1 MKKFWKLTMAAAMTV
16 GLVACGSSASQE
28 ENKESA
34 NVLTVGISP
43 DYKPYEY
50 LDKNNEMKGFDID
63 MVELFEGYLKEDGEE
78 ITLEFKQMDFDN
90 IITQIQGDQVDL
102 GISGFTYSEDRK
114 VEWSNPYLGTSQ
126 VAVLP
131 ADSEIATLDDLKGKS
146 LVAQT
151 GATGEQA
158 AKEVEGAEVTGLKN
172 VQDIMNALSAH
183 QYDAAIVDL
192 GVAKNYVANGEYK
205 MLEGSL
211 MDEKNYIIAKEGNK
225 EVIDK
230 MNKCIEKFL
239 ASEDYAK
246 LCEKYDLSPLET
258 E

>member
-1 MKKFWKLTMAAAMTV
+1 MKKLLKVAAAVAMVTS
-16 GLVACGSSASQE
+16 LVACGSAQKE
-28 ENKESA
+28 EKSG
-34 NVLTVGISP
+34 NVLTIGISP

-50 LDKNNEMKGFDID
+50 LDKENNMQGFDIE
-63 MVELFEGYLKEDGEE
+63 MVDLFQKYLEEEGEDV
-78 ITLEFKQMDFDN
+78 TLEFKQMDFDN

-126 VAVLP
+126 VAILP
-131 ADSEIATLDDLKGKS
+131 ADSEITSVEELKGKS
-146 LVAQT
+146 IAAQT
-151 GATGEQA
+151 GATAEQA
-158 AKEVEGAEVTGLKN
+158 ANDIEDAKVTGLKN

-183 QYDAAIVDL
+183 QYDAAVVDL
-192 GVAKNYVANGEYK
+192 GVAKNYVANGEFK
-205 MLEGSL
+205 MLEESL
-211 MDEKNYIIAKEGNK
+211 LDEKNFIIAKEGNT
-225 EVIDK
+225 EVIEK

-246 LCEKYDLSPLET
+246 LCEKYDLAPLET

>member
-1 MKKFWKLTMAAAMTV
+1 MKKLLKLAASAVMVTT
-16 GLVACGSSASQE
+16 LVACGNSGSNQ
-28 ENKESA
+28 NT
-34 NVLTVGISP
+34 LTIGISP

-50 LDKNNEMKGFDID
+50 LDKDNNMQGFDIE
-63 MVELFEGYLKEDGEE
+63 MVDLFQKYLEEDGQD

-126 VAVLP
+126 VAILP
-131 ADSEIATLDDLKGKS
+131 ADSEITSVEELKGKS
-146 LVAQT
+146 IAAQT
-151 GATGEQA
+151 GATAEQA
-158 AKEVEGAEVTGLKN
+158 ANDIEDAKVTGLKN

-183 QYDAAIVDL
+183 QYDAAVVDL
-192 GVAKNYVANGEYK
+192 GVAKNYVANGEFK
-205 MLEGSL
+205 MLEESL
-211 MDEKNYIIAKEGNK
+211 LDEKNYIIAKEGNT
-225 EVIDK
+225 EVMEK

-239 ASEDYAK
+239 ASEDYIK
-246 LCEKYDLSPLET
+246 LCEKYDLAPLEV